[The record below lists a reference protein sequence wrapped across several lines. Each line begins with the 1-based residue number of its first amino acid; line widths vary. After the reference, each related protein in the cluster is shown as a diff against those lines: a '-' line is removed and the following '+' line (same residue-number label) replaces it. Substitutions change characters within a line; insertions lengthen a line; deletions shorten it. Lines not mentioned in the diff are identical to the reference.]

1 MDNIAGLVSIGLST
15 LFTAVAATWVI
26 AQKTGLKRED
36 LTSIVNDVTSRI
48 EKLID
53 KIDQLAQES
62 VKRAEFQEEIHIL
75 RNKVTKHIENHD
87 IHVGRHEG

>member
-1 MDNIAGLVSIGLST
+1 MESIASFIAIGLST
-15 LFTAVAATWVI
+15 LFTAISATWVI

-36 LTSIVNDVTSRI
+36 LTAIVNDVTSRI
-48 EKLID
+48 EKLIE
-53 KIDQLAQES
+53 KIDNLAQES

-87 IHVGRHEG
+87 IHMSRHEI